1 MDVSLLKLLGLFC
14 RKSSGSHRGPE
25 LHVVPAGSL
34 PSISRPRPGGP
45 WTRSR
50 GSIDRSIDRTASPP
64 TPSRSRNG
72 TPRHVQRLR
81 MQDRAARLGT
91 MGQAAILPPDLGVFP
106 FFLSFSFFRT
116 NERTNER
123 IISFLASTRRLATV
137 DGLSLVARQ
146 DAFASG

>member
-1 MDVSLLKLLGLFC
+1 MRVFC
-14 RKSSGSHRGPE
+14 
-25 LHVVPAGSL
+25 VVRCHSVGTNDGERSDPL
-34 PSISRPRPGGP
+34 VVQLSRP
-45 WTRSR
+45 
-50 GSIDRSIDRTASPP
+50 
-64 TPSRSRNG
+64 
-72 TPRHVQRLR
+72 RLR

-106 FFLSFSFFRT
+106 FFLSF
-116 NERTNER
+116 ERTNER